1 MILGVAQ
8 QPTACDHRQGHG
20 TRRIAIKQPAAHIDL
35 PDQCVDRTGLRAPRI
50 SNADRPIM
58 EAFAICDFQGPVIA
72 ECAAAAPGPEHLVMD
87 RVVDDANL
95 GAAIMDA
102 CQNHGP
108 DRNAC
113 DEIGGAINR
122 VDDPSEAGCA
132 CRRGVF
138 LADDA
143 VVGEGGGQRGT
154 DFQFDVAVCLGHQI
168 LVALALNREVLEGAK
183 IAKRG
188 RAAGLADIFCGG
200 QSGRNRVR
208 HKGAFLSVSATLTH
222 PFTEQS
228 NLRQSLHRAACIPPR
243 CSVRCAPMLCRLIL
257 LCSLLLIPLRAADA
271 GEVTVAVAANF
282 LTTAKGLAPAFEAET
297 GHRVLLAGGSTGRHA
312 ALIAAGAPFDV
323 FLSADTARAEA
334 LLASGKAVD
343 VRPYAVGR
351 LVLVGPADMP
361 KDWPR
366 ALAKAAQNPI
376 AIANPAL
383 APYGVAAT
391 EALEAAGL
399 TIDNLITGDSVGQ
412 VAAFLATGNVRYG
425 LLALAQV
432 QDGLAEDP
440 QFSFVEAPAD
450 EESLVQSAALLSDN
464 PTARAYFNW
473 ITGPSAAP
481 TIEAAG
487 YHLPRPDQ

>member
-1 MILGVAQ
+1 
-8 QPTACDHRQGHG
+8 
-20 TRRIAIKQPAAHIDL
+20 
-35 PDQCVDRTGLRAPRI
+35 
-50 SNADRPIM
+50 
-58 EAFAICDFQGPVIA
+58 
-72 ECAAAAPGPEHLVMD
+72 
-87 RVVDDANL
+87 
-95 GAAIMDA
+95 
-102 CQNHGP
+102 
-108 DRNAC
+108 
-113 DEIGGAINR
+113 
-122 VDDPSEAGCA
+122 
-132 CRRGVF
+132 
-138 LADDA
+138 
-143 VVGEGGGQRGT
+143 
-154 DFQFDVAVCLGHQI
+154 
-168 LVALALNREVLEGAK
+168 
-183 IAKRG
+183 
-188 RAAGLADIFCGG
+188 
-200 QSGRNRVR
+200 
-208 HKGAFLSVSATLTH
+208 
-222 PFTEQS
+222 
-228 NLRQSLHRAACIPPR
+228 
-243 CSVRCAPMLCRLIL
+243 MLCRLIL

-432 QDGLAEDP
+432 QDGLADDP